1 MNLKKIKLQFFFLE
15 NFIYWTI
22 LQPMAV
28 VPSVRQIHATLH
40 SVETLLAN
48 RKEHSCKRES
58 LQESDN
64 HNFIIQSEL
73 QIDDEA
79 MKSGKYTG
87 NWKHK
92 TEHSKTCVRQP
103 LKITQNN
110 VLNDEWYLNEGKLY
124 RRMLPLEHSAID
136 LTCIRLYLVLKTNFQ
151 SFLRVAVL
159 HRFDCIC
166 WALICIKSMW
176 LR

>member
-1 MNLKKIKLQFFFLE
+1 
-15 NFIYWTI
+15 
-22 LQPMAV
+22 MAV

-48 RKEHSCKRES
+48 RKEHSCKGKS

-87 NWKHK
+87 
-92 TEHSKTCVRQP
+92 
-103 LKITQNN
+103 
-110 VLNDEWYLNEGKLY
+110 
-124 RRMLPLEHSAID
+124 
-136 LTCIRLYLVLKTNFQ
+136 IRI
-151 SFLRVAVL
+151 R
-159 HRFDCIC
+159 
-166 WALICIKSMW
+166 
-176 LR
+176 